1 MATPTF
7 NRNVKNIKNFGAG
20 VIMLA
25 ENDNT
30 GAQSGQW
37 AQFEIAKEMTIS
49 QEVEEVDEV
58 DDTGKP
64 VTTTITT
71 NKVMGE
77 GMILSRDESVRQ
89 AYMENST
96 QAFKGKKF
104 RVAVIGAL
112 LDDNGTD
119 KYEVWFFPSVTFSS
133 AFTYGLGTSDA
144 KIPYKFSANPVKGT
158 DLTFNLPT
166 GDAWTGLITT
176 TGSVTIEVGEYFNT
190 LEMA

>member
-25 ENDNT
+25 ENDIT

-64 VTTTITT
+64 VTTTVTIT
-71 NKVMGE
+71 KVMGE

-89 AYMENST
+89 AYMENAD

-104 RVAVIGAL
+104 RIAVIGAL
-112 LDDNGTD
+112 LDDNGTE
-119 KYEVWFFPSVTFSS
+119 KYETWFFPSVTFSS

-158 DLTFNLPT
+158 DLTFSLPT

-190 LEMA
+190 LEMV